1 MWPNYNCPFK
11 FYSHW
16 DQMSTV
22 KNNSWSRSMLPQ
34 NFSEPLKC
42 CPYSQFI
49 FLLCSWVVKARGPG
63 ETGSQAT
70 LQDENMLGQNS
81 HSWSLP
87 IWLAE
92 GSGCQWFT
100 DTPWLVSPHHSCSQP
115 PGRLACP
122 SFPICPWIPSSCG
135 LSFILICCPKWS
147 LRCSGLDPL
156 PPAWSKVFAFTF

>member
-70 LQDENMLGQNS
+70 LQHENMLGQNS